1 MMSTR
6 AVEIAE
12 KLNRAGVPPK
22 FGPDVS
28 CLLIKVMRALA
39 DGHYLTNEQADV
51 IVSDVG
57 IDRTEAEQ
65 FLRAVTERDAQGSII
80 GIVGLF
86 LNQDW
91 SHNFQVR
98 GNSMKTW
105 FAWDTLFIPLLLNE
119 TATVTSESPATKKL
133 VRVTVSP
140 DGVKETDPEDAIVSV
155 VVLDPDK
162 GEIGSVEEA
171 WSQFCHQVYFFASR
185 EEAEEW
191 TANRNDIEILT
202 VDEAFELGR
211 RAWVSVLAYA

>member
-1 MMSTR
+1 
-6 AVEIAE
+6 
-12 KLNRAGVPPK
+12 
-22 FGPDVS
+22 
-28 CLLIKVMRALA
+28 
-39 DGHYLTNEQADV
+39 
-51 IVSDVG
+51 
-57 IDRTEAEQ
+57 
-65 FLRAVTERDAQGSII
+65 
-80 GIVGLF
+80 
-86 LNQDW
+86 
-91 SHNFQVR
+91 
-98 GNSMKTW
+98 MKTW